1 MSDALILEDEAWV
14 HLVWSF
20 TGKLRGGAPGF
31 RLRLLTVAGRADGLQ
46 VVWAVSAMLEY
57 GDNMVNFL
65 GHLSAAWQGQLAAMV
80 ITA

>member
-1 MSDALILEDEAWV
+1 MQFV
-14 HLVWSF
+14 GPF
-20 TGKLRGGAPGF
+20 TRQLRGGAPGF

-65 GHLSAAWQGQLAAMV
+65 GHLSTAWQGQLAAMV

>member
-1 MSDALILEDEAWV
+1 MQF
-14 HLVWSF
+14 VWSF
-20 TGKLRGGAPGF
+20 TRQLRGGAPGF
-31 RLRLLTVAGRADGLQ
+31 RLRLLTVTGRADGLQ